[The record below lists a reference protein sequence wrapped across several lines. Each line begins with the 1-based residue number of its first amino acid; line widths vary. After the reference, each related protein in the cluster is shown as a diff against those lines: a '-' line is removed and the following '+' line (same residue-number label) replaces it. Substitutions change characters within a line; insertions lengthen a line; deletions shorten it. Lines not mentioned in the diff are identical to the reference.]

1 MLSIRRGP
9 HASLE
14 VCVYIIGP
22 ARASFVKNPTDGAH
36 INLRQPLKNK
46 AFYEAK
52 VALHFDLS
60 FGYKSSKKC
69 FFLSE
74 RLSKM

>member
-1 MLSIRRGP
+1 MRLAPPPPKSRLLFSGGP
-9 HASLE
+9 PY
-14 VCVYIIGP
+14 VKIGP

-52 VALHFDLS
+52 VALHFDL
-60 FGYKSSKKC
+60 
-69 FFLSE
+69 
-74 RLSKM
+74 

>member
-1 MLSIRRGP
+1 MFEEKGGLIFNKQRKIQKTAVTSSSRP
-9 HASLE
+9 MALHCHLKMP
-14 VCVYIIGP
+14 VIGP

-52 VALHFDLS
+52 VALHF
-60 FGYKSSKKC
+60 
-69 FFLSE
+69 
-74 RLSKM
+74 